1 MILSPAVIFGRL
13 PPSMRVG
20 RIDIIVMS
28 LIGFVF
34 FIFRYFNIDARLF
47 LLIRRRFLL
56 LFGIMTQ
63 AHDKNIE

>member
-1 MILSPAVIFGRL
+1 MILSLAVSFGRL
-13 PPSMRVG
+13 APPMHVG
-20 RIDIIVMS
+20 RIDIIVNS
-28 LIGFVF
+28 LIGLVF

-63 AHDKNIE
+63 THDKNIE